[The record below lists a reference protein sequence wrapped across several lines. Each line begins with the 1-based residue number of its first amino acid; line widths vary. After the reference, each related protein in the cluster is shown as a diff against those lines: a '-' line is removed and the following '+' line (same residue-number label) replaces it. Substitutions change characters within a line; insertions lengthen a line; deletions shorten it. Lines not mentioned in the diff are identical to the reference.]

1 MAAPSRSW
9 GPGGLGSADTRSS
22 GFPPRTP
29 IPGDVLAARSRQ
41 GNDRT
46 MATTKS
52 PITPPH
58 RGHRWS
64 ERPYAAG
71 DVTPQSGVAY
81 DVDPFVPYRVILAN
95 GPLSPTE
102 DLDTAIIAARQARAL
117 GQSVERIEQGARIV
131 LEGDNLSEAIRE
143 SDEHLN
149 LLA

>member
-1 MAAPSRSW
+1 
-9 GPGGLGSADTRSS
+9 
-22 GFPPRTP
+22 
-29 IPGDVLAARSRQ
+29 
-41 GNDRT
+41 

-64 ERPYAAG
+64 ERPYATSG
-71 DVTPQSGVAY
+71 DVTPPAGVPE
-81 DVDPFVPYRVILAN
+81 DGPFVLYRVILAN

-102 DLDTAIIAARQARAL
+102 DLDTAIIAARQAQAL

-131 LEGDNLSEAIRE
+131 LEGNEFSEAIRE

-149 LLA
+149 LLT